1 MPLQLT
7 DVLQKK
13 GAILEIAQKYNA
25 HSLRLFKIVSQ
36 EINQSACEVDFL
48 CEMDIDLGIFPVME
62 MEEELADLLGVQ
74 VYVFPRYLLKEEF
87 LTEALQDGIAF

>member
-1 MPLQLT
+1 
-7 DVLQKK
+7 
-13 GAILEIAQKYNA
+13 
-25 HSLRLFKIVSQ
+25 
-36 EINQSACEVDFL
+36 
-48 CEMDIDLGIFPVME
+48 MDIDLGIFPVME